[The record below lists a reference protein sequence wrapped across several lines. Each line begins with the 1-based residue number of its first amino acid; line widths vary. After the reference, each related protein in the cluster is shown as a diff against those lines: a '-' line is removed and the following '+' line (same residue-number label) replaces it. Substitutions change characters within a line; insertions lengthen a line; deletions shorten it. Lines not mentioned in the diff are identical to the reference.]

1 MSTKLIQAAA
11 ITFVLYLVM
20 GMKATGTTQSTS
32 AAIAQTTPTQ
42 KTSLLS
48 HQVAELIAL
57 YKQH

>member
-1 MSTKLIQAAA
+1 MPTKLIQAAA

-20 GMKATGTTQSTS
+20 GMKATGTTQATS
-32 AAIAQTTPTQ
+32 VAIAQTTPTQ
-42 KTSLLS
+42 TSLLS